1 MWPAHSR
8 DLLRRERYMD
18 EFQKAM
24 DYKGPCLCISPNS
37 ILDIYHC
44 IWLYL
49 CFLIQ
54 LDLNIQ
60 VMLNLREA
68 GRGMLWAVEVRPLE
82 SEENDQQQIHGRFS
96 LVLS

>member
-1 MWPAHSR
+1 MG
-8 DLLRRERYMD
+8 

-37 ILDIYHC
+37 ILDIS
-44 IWLYL
+44 LYL
-49 CFLIQ
+49 IVFVFLIQ

-68 GRGMLWAVEVRPLE
+68 GQGMLWAVEVRPLA
-82 SEENDQQQIHGRFS
+82 NPWKIFFGFIIDAPI
-96 LVLS
+96 